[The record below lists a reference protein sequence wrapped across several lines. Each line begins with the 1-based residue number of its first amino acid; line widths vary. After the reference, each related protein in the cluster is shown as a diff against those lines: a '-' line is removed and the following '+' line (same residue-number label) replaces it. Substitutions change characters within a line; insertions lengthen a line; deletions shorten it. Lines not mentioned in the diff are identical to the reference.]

1 MVYSYYDELLSGDDN
16 SNCAP
21 PSSQK
26 PSPKSLTTPLK
37 SLKPIA
43 AQQQQQQEET
53 TKKFRK
59 NCIFGQRLSS
69 IRKNKKQQQ
78 HTSNDK
84 NNDNDRHLFPSPSS
98 SSSNNTRNDVISITR
113 NVVGNNNNN
122 NNNNNEENKES
133 KVAVVVDDEKNKKSE
148 AAVICYNGKQ
158 TSSSPK
164 SVAADA
170 FIVQVV
176 PVSAQKMIHKSTT
189 EMMVLVE
196 DATKKVTEEMK
207 VMLQFSSNRSIEL
220 IDSSTT
226 VGCELMT
233 NVDLNTCNTIQETF
247 TANNSNSPFNN
258 VCDEIELFIHEHYDM
273 FINIMYSNNSNN
285 NKSKSN
291 NNNQRTTT
299 TTSNNNNI
307 CAAAM
312 TASSSSSTYD
322 PTMKIPTINVTLLA

>member
-26 PSPKSLTTPLK
+26 PSLKSLTTPLK
-37 SLKPIA
+37 PLKPIA
-43 AQQQQQQEET
+43 AQQQQQEET

-69 IRKNKKQQQ
+69 IRKNKKQQ

-84 NNDNDRHLFPSPSS
+84 NNDNDRHLFPSPS

-122 NNNNNEENKES
+122 NNNNNEENEES
-133 KVAVVVDDEKNKKSE
+133 KVAVVVDDEKKNKKSE
-148 AAVICYNGKQ
+148 AAVICYNGNQ

-170 FIVQVV
+170 FLVQVV

-207 VMLQFSSNRSIEL
+207 VMLQVSSNRSIEL

-285 NKSKSN
+285 NNNSN
-291 NNNQRTTT
+291 INNNQRTTT
-299 TTSNNNNI
+299 TTSNNNNNI